1 MKFNVTISIPGDEQI
16 VKSTF
21 SLHIEDM
28 PIVNLDGLD
37 SIKDK
42 VWNEFLYSSG
52 LYGSDKLKHLLE
64 EKGSL

>member
-1 MKFNVTISIPGDEQI
+1 MKFNVTISIPDNEQI

-28 PIVNLDGLD
+28 PITNLDGLD

-52 LYGSDKLKHLLE
+52 LYGSEKLKRLLE
-64 EKGSL
+64 EKGRI